1 MGLSAGTGLGVS
13 AALVSNNGST
23 QNVANQNDAAAA
35 APPPPPAPPP
45 GAPPPEEEEDPA
57 VGSGNGAES
66 QALPV
71 DTRQNDIL
79 VATGGR
85 DDHGGSAELSSNS
98 KIAKNK
104 TGCEAVESTSLAESQ
119 CTSSSH
125 GKTADC
131 VRSKA
136 ETSSAGCV
144 LAKSDISV
152 TDNSNS
158 RDVPTSSRSQSLS
171 NGQRQQVSTCANR
184 ADIDRYA
191 SACRGGPL
199 QHNSTAAARAH
210 GSDADNALQIQLVDN
225 RGEKHTRDAPQ
236 FHLIDPSDRA
246 CDSGKGKS
254 LVGSRKGVVKRSA
267 PSRVVHQSC
276 QAVSE
281 EIRQSTKRA
290 KEEGEI
296 LDLNPCRVPLSNA
309 VSSAGPSMPS
319 SGTKRSQCETE
330 DEGEGEAFSRRVRG
344 KRPKMCDQAT
354 STSDPVI
361 EDDHIQVRQ
370 WIRVEMLPTQRR
382 GNQQNVHH
390 LWLVY
395 EYKVYQLSGSKVG
408 V

>member
-23 QNVANQNDAAAA
+23 QNVGNQNDAAPA

-45 GAPPPEEEEDPA
+45 GAPPEEEEAPA

-66 QALPV
+66 QAPPV

-104 TGCEAVESTSLAESQ
+104 TGCEAVESTSSAESQ
-119 CTSSSH
+119 CTVASSSSH

-144 LAKSDISV
+144 MAKSDISV
-152 TDNSNS
+152 TDDSNS

-171 NGQRQQVSTCANR
+171 NGQRQQVATCANR

-199 QHNSTAAARAH
+199 QHNSTASARAH
-210 GSDADNALQIQLVDN
+210 GSDADHALQIQLVDN
-225 RGEKHTRDAPQ
+225 RGEKRTRDAPQ
-236 FHLIDPSDRA
+236 FHLVDPSDRG

-309 VSSAGPSMPS
+309 ASSAGPSMPS
-319 SGTKRSQCETE
+319 SGTKRSQCETAE
-330 DEGEGEAFSRRVRG
+330 DEGDEEAFSRRVGG

-361 EDDHIQVRQ
+361 EDDHIQVR
-370 WIRVEMLPTQRR
+370 R
-382 GNQQNVHH
+382 
-390 LWLVY
+390 
-395 EYKVYQLSGSKVG
+395 
-408 V
+408 

>member
-23 QNVANQNDAAAA
+23 QNVANQNDAAPA
-35 APPPPPAPPP
+35 APPPPPAPPPAPPP

-66 QALPV
+66 QAPPV

-85 DDHGGSAELSSNS
+85 DEHGGSAELSSNS

-119 CTSSSH
+119 CTVASSSSH
-125 GKTADC
+125 GKTAEC
-131 VRSKA
+131 IQSKA
-136 ETSSAGCV
+136 EKSRASAACV
-144 LAKSDISV
+144 TAKSDTCV
-152 TDNSNS
+152 TENSNLH
-158 RDVPTSSRSQSLS
+158 DVPTSSRSQSLS
-171 NGQRQQVSTCANR
+171 NGQRRQVSTCANR

-246 CDSGKGKS
+246 CDSGKGKG

-309 VSSAGPSMPS
+309 GSSTSSAGPSTPS

-330 DEGEGEAFSRRVRG
+330 DEGEGEAFSRRVGG

-361 EDDHIQVRQ
+361 EDDHIQVR
-370 WIRVEMLPTQRR
+370 R
-382 GNQQNVHH
+382 
-390 LWLVY
+390 
-395 EYKVYQLSGSKVG
+395 
-408 V
+408 